1 MAAGEREL
9 FFVRDVVPGK
19 VPVSVQTVLM
29 KLMGGG
35 EAEEKEEKEAKDWR
49 SWC

>member
-1 MAAGEREL
+1 MAAGEMEL

-19 VPVSVQTVLM
+19 VPMSVQAVLM
-29 KLMGGG
+29 RLVGEG
-35 EAEEKEEKEAKDWR
+35 EAEEEEAKGWR